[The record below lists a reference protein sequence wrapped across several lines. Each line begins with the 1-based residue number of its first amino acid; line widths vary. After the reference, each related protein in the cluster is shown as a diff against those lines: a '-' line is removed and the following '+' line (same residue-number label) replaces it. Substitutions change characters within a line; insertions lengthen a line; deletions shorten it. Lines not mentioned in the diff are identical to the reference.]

1 MKDPS
6 NLKYRYQ
13 YAFAVELRCLKYYEK
28 GEFDQKTVSKYFEH
42 LKKAMEIHNLFSKI
56 NSFSEYLKGIYIA

>member
-13 YAFAVELRCLKYYEK
+13 YAFAIELRCLKYYEK
-28 GEFDQKTVSKYFEH
+28 GDFDQKTVNKYF
-42 LKKAMEIHNLFSKI
+42 
-56 NSFSEYLKGIYIA
+56 